1 MQFHSRCERQ
11 VPRDF
16 YHAGDCPGT
25 YRLNLDVVS
34 ISGGNSLSLG
44 WLEALISRAHPES
57 RENPNDL
64 LARAIHMREK
74 TRARLHVR
82 ILSLSLSFLRSV
94 CVCAFDLNTGGPIR
108 GVNS

>member
-1 MQFHSRCERQ
+1 MQFYSRRERQ

-25 YRLNLDVVS
+25 HRLNLDIVS
-34 ISGGNSLSLG
+34 ISDGNSLSLG

-64 LARAIHMREK
+64 LARAIH
-74 TRARLHVR
+74 TRARAFTRPHSLSLF
-82 ILSLSLSFLRSV
+82 LSLSLTAFV
-94 CVCAFDLNTGGPIR
+94 CVRSI
-108 GVNS
+108 